1 MENKKLETTPLISLD
16 RFGRFRISDD
26 GRQWVI
32 EEGSHN
38 GWSSQ
43 IALDGSFYKC
53 CGTELMDMIHG
64 IRELEIS
71 VDMHGRKSLAAFW
84 NHYEDYR
91 RERSTKTLPR
101 LFRDL
106 NCLIHHSEPIDT
118 AMIMSDS
125 QVLSMVERRGKQA
138 KMRKQLVYGSSGRHF
153 RASESVLQSDAGQP
167 VAVVKR
173 RRSG

>member
-1 MENKKLETTPLISLD
+1 MEDKKLQTTPLISLD

-26 GRQWVI
+26 GRQWII

-43 IALDGSFYKC
+43 IELDGSFYKC

-84 NHYEDYR
+84 NHYENYR
-91 RERSTKTLPR
+91 RERSTKNLPR
-101 LFRDL
+101 LLRDL
-106 NCLIHHSEPIDT
+106 SSLIYHAEPIDT
-118 AMIMSDS
+118 AMIMPDS
-125 QVLSMVERRGKQA
+125 QILSMVEKRRKQA
-138 KMRKQLVYGSSGRHF
+138 KMRRQLVYGCSGRHF
-153 RASESVLQSDAGQP
+153 RASEHVFQSYGGQP
-167 VAVVKR
+167 VVVVKS

>member
-1 MENKKLETTPLISLD
+1 MENKKPQTIPLISLD

-26 GRQWVI
+26 GRQWII

-43 IALDGSFYKC
+43 IELDGSFYNC
-53 CGTELMDMIHG
+53 CGTDLMDMIHG
-64 IRELEIS
+64 IRELEIR

-84 NHYEDYR
+84 NEYKEYSL
-91 RERSTKTLPR
+91 ERSTKTTLQ

-106 NCLIHHSEPIDT
+106 NSLIYHAEPIDT

-125 QVLSMVERRGKQA
+125 QILSIVDRRRRQT
-138 KMRKQLVYGSSGRHF
+138 KMRRQMVYGSSRRHF
-153 RASESVLQSDAGQP
+153 RVSEDVLKYNGCQTA
-167 VAVVKR
+167 AMVKG

>member
-1 MENKKLETTPLISLD
+1 MEDKKLQTIPLISLD
-16 RFGRFRISDD
+16 RFGRFWISDN
-26 GRQWVI
+26 GRQWII

-38 GWSSQ
+38 DRSSQ
-43 IALDGSFYKC
+43 IELDGSFYYC
-53 CGTELMDMIHG
+53 CGTDLMDMIHG
-64 IRELEIS
+64 IRGLEIS

-106 NCLIHHSEPIDT
+106 SSLIFHAEPIDT

-125 QVLSMVERRGKQA
+125 QILSIVERRCMQA
-138 KMRKQLVYGSSGRHF
+138 KMRRQLVYGSSGRHF
-153 RASESVLQSDAGQP
+153 RASEHLLQSNGGQP
-167 VAVVKR
+167 FTVIKR